1 MKALLDE
8 RHLRISMIRMLNG
21 DMVSTHAA
29 EAWQEPDGSL
39 SVSGI
44 WSDLVPYAKE
54 DHALMAEAA
63 GVSSLEWLYRRL
75 LTCPLVSL
83 EIIDQ

>member
-1 MKALLDE
+1 
-8 RHLRISMIRMLNG
+8 MINLVKG
-21 DMVSTHAA
+21 DMVATHAA
-29 EAWQEPDGSL
+29 DAWQDPDGSL

-44 WSDLVPYAKE
+44 WSDLVPYSKE

-83 EIIDQ
+83 EIVD

>member
-1 MKALLDE
+1 MKAILDE
-8 RHLRISMIRMLNG
+8 RRLRITMINLLNG
-21 DMVSTHAA
+21 DMVATHAA
-29 EAWQEPDGSL
+29 DAWQEPDGTL

-54 DHALMAEAA
+54 DHALMAGTA
-63 GVSSLEWLYRRL
+63 GISSLEWLYRRL

-83 EIIDQ
+83 EMID

>member
-1 MKALLDE
+1 MKTILDD
-8 RHLRISMIRMLNG
+8 RRLRILMINMVNG

-29 EAWQEPDGSL
+29 EAWQEADGTL

-44 WSDLVPYAKE
+44 WDDLVPASKE

-63 GVSSLEWLYRRL
+63 GVSQLEWLYRRL
-75 LTCPLVSL
+75 LICPMIVM
-83 EIIDQ
+83 EIFD